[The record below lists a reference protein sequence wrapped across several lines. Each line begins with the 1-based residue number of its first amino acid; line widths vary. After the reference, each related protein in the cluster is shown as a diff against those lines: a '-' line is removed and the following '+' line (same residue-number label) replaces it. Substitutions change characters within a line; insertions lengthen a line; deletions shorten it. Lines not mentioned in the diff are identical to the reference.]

1 MKKLLKLILLL
12 SFSLVLQNEFWHN
25 LVFQNRVGTV
35 LLVAT
40 VLSLFELIIKP
51 ILKILLLPINIL
63 TLGLFKIVITSLGLY
78 LALFLLADFKILDIH
93 TPSQL
98 LFGITIPPIN
108 VIGFWAV
115 VVNSLS
121 NYFLLG
127 FFRLIIK
134 PKKEHK

>member
-25 LVFQNRVGTV
+25 LVFQNRIGTV
-35 LLVAT
+35 ILVAT

-78 LALFLLADFKILDIH
+78 LALFLLSDFKILPIH
-93 TPSQL
+93 TSPQYIL
-98 LFGITIPPIN
+98 GIAIPAIN

-115 VVNSLS
+115 VINSLS